1 MWKAI
6 AGVVV
11 GVVVGALVGARV
23 SQGGLELA
31 ALSGLHAEQADAR
44 EQYLHGDTEVAIYAM
59 EHLIRQ
65 LKATRD
71 SAPMLRAALVRDLAV
86 AYTRLGVLA
95 EKAGDRGKANQA
107 FSDAML
113 AFAVDGPRLD
123 SIDDAKAFVQR
134 IDQTK
139 PRHDRRR

>member
-6 AGVVV
+6 AGLVV
-11 GVVVGALVGARV
+11 GAVVGALVGARL
-23 SQGGLELA
+23 SEGGMEVA
-31 ALSGLHAEQADAR
+31 ALSGLHTEQADAR
-44 EQYLHGDTEVAIYAM
+44 EQYLHGDPGVAIYAM

-71 SAPMLRAALVRDLAV
+71 SAPMLRTALGRDLAV

-95 EKAGDRGKANQA
+95 EKGGDHGKATQA

-113 AFAVDGPRLD
+113 AFAVDGPRVESVD
-123 SIDDAKAFVQR
+123 EAKAFVQR
-134 IDQTK
+134 VDQIK
-139 PRHDRRR
+139 PRR